1 MKKGILY
8 SLLGIFVVFTS
19 CKHQEIN
26 YLKNIEEVA
35 LQTSLQNAKST
46 IQTGDQLTILISA
59 KDMDVVKPFNQNY
72 SSGEIV
78 QYSLPS
84 GNAVAQGQ
92 KAVSGPSY
100 TVDSEGYI
108 DFPVIG
114 KVDAKGKT
122 IEELK
127 ENLREALTKYV
138 KNPIVNI
145 KTSNYKVV
153 VLGEVNKPGTYYI
166 PDGDA
171 TLFSALGLAG
181 DLTMYGIR
189 KNVLIVRNIDGQVTK
204 QILDLTDANFINSP
218 YYHLKQNDVIYVS
231 ANETKQKTSR
241 LDPNAGIYI
250 AAAGII
256 VTILALVFKK

>member
-1 MKKGILY
+1 MKKSILF
-8 SLLGIFVVFTS
+8 SLLGMFIIATS

-35 LQTSLQNAKST
+35 LQTSLQNNQST
-46 IQTGDQLTILISA
+46 IQIGDQLTILISA

-72 SSGEIV
+72 SSGEVV

-84 GNAVAQGQ
+84 SNAVTQGQ
-92 KAVSGPSY
+92 KTISGPSY

-122 IEELK
+122 IEELR
-127 ENLREALTKYV
+127 ENLRISLTKYI
-138 KNPIVNI
+138 KTPIVNI

-166 PDGDA
+166 PDGEA
-171 TLFSALGLAG
+171 TLLSALGMAG

-189 KNVLIVRNIDGQVTK
+189 KNVLIVRNIDGQITK
-204 QILDLTDANFINSP
+204 QALDLTDANFINSP

-231 ANETKQKTSR
+231 ANDTKQKTSR

>member
-84 GNAVAQGQ
+84 GNTVAQ
-92 KAVSGPSY
+92 
-100 TVDSEGYI
+100 
-108 DFPVIG
+108 
-114 KVDAKGKT
+114 
-122 IEELK
+122 LK